1 LNVLPLS
8 QTNAMTA
15 QLRLIELS
23 PRQTEQLNRKLDS
36 VTRNLGRRGV
46 AAARVALANARQL
59 PEIDLDA
66 A

>member
-1 LNVLPLS
+1 MP
-8 QTNAMTA
+8 A

-23 PRQTEQLNRKLDS
+23 PRQTERLNRKLDS
-36 VTRNLGRRGV
+36 ATRNLGRRGV

>member
-1 LNVLPLS
+1 
-8 QTNAMTA
+8 MTA

-23 PRQTEQLNRKLDS
+23 PRRTEQLNRKLDS

>member
-1 LNVLPLS
+1 MP
-8 QTNAMTA
+8 A
-15 QLRLIELS
+15 QLRLFELS

-36 VTRNLGRRGV
+36 ATRNLGRRGV

>member
-1 LNVLPLS
+1 MLFPIC
-8 QTNAMTA
+8 
-15 QLRLIELS
+15 LIELS

>member
-1 LNVLPLS
+1 MNVLPLS
-8 QTNAMTA
+8 QTNAMPA

>member
-1 LNVLPLS
+1 
-8 QTNAMTA
+8 MTA

-23 PRQTEQLNRKLDS
+23 PRHSTQLNRKLDS
-36 VTRNLGRRGV
+36 ATRVRGRKGV

-59 PEIDLDA
+59 PEVDLDA

>member
-1 LNVLPLS
+1 
-8 QTNAMTA
+8 MTA

-23 PRQTEQLNRKLDS
+23 PRQAEQRNRKLDLA
-36 VTRNLGRRGV
+36 TRNLGRRGV

-59 PEIDLDA
+59 PEVDLDA

>member
-1 LNVLPLS
+1 
-8 QTNAMTA
+8 MTA

-23 PRQTEQLNRKLDS
+23 PRQSKQLNHKLDS
-36 VTRNLGRRGV
+36 ATRSLGRQGV

-59 PEIDLDA
+59 PEVDLDA